1 MRLMRMI
8 SRVSRSVWDGGWDVV
23 VEMMLRSRWHFDV
36 NYMREWMVPPHCSG
50 SWPRES
56 EV

>member
-36 NYMREWMVPPHCSG
+36 NYMREWMVPPHCS
-50 SWPRES
+50 SS
-56 EV
+56 